1 MHLLYASGCQGC
13 GHGDLSLSNR
23 TLDLDVP
30 HMFQRASGALRSTLE
45 VIRYPACLP
54 QIGCDGVQVARLL
67 YAFPWKTRTN
77 APSKGRG
84 VPAVSPHLEL
94 RLISVPPSM
103 LHRNSLSPPQNSP
116 QNSPKY
122 IDAMPSCAFLRLL
135 SEGLGSQRIWANTS
149 SGRGTEKIGSG

>member
-1 MHLLYASGCQGC
+1 MHNLIGDARGFIGDDKKGFAAGTDMHLLQAASCQGC

-23 TLDLDVP
+23 TLDLDAP
-30 HMFQRASGALRSTLE
+30 HLFQRASSALRSTLE

-84 VPAVSPHLEL
+84 NPAVSPHLEL
-94 RLISVPPSM
+94 RPISVPPSM
-103 LHRNSLSPPQNSP
+103 LHRKFVSKIKSG
-116 QNSPKY
+116 Y
-122 IDAMPSCAFLRLL
+122 IFPRLF
-135 SEGLGSQRIWANTS
+135 
-149 SGRGTEKIGSG
+149 